1 METIRDWDSGGIL
14 PKVSFGKTD
23 HHAQDAGVP
32 LRAREGEVRAPD
44 RVDRAL
50 SRCNNV
56 AVSLSSFFGPL
67 EIQALEALWS
77 VRRESS
83 VRDLRDFF
91 PGVAYTTLMTTL
103 DRLYKKGVLSRRKAG
118 RAFLYA
124 PLSTR
129 EDLEQ
134 SLAFEALD
142 AILGSFGTRSGIRPL
157 LSTFVDAVS
166 RRDEI
171 FLDELEALVR
181 ARRRSNDREEA
192 S

>member
-1 METIRDWDSGGIL
+1 MSVG
-14 PKVSFGKTD
+14 
-23 HHAQDAGVP
+23 
-32 LRAREGEVRAPD
+32 
-44 RVDRAL
+44 
-50 SRCNNV
+50 
-56 AVSLSSFFGPL
+56 LSSFFGPL
-67 EIQALEALWS
+67 ETQVLEALWR
-77 VRRESS
+77 VGRASS
-83 VRDLRDFF
+83 VRDLREFF

-124 PLSTR
+124 PLSSR

-134 SLAFEALD
+134 RLALEALD
-142 AILGSFGTRSGIRPL
+142 AILGSFGSPTGMRPL

-181 ARRRSNDREEA
+181 ARRRSNEPEET